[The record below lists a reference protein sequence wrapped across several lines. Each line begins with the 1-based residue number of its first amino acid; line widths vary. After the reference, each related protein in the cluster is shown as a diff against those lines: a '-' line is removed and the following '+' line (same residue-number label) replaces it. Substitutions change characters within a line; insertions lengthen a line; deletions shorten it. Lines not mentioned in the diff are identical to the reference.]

1 VSDQPRVPFT
11 RRRIL
16 EAMRAVLSDDHNF
29 ESGLASL
36 RDLVERVA
44 REDGAGALSE
54 FTVALSRE
62 LAEALQRIAR
72 EQGLPTV
79 DLIEVWFAD

>member
-1 VSDQPRVPFT
+1 
-11 RRRIL
+11 
-16 EAMRAVLSDDHNF
+16 
-29 ESGLASL
+29 
-36 RDLVERVA
+36 VERVA